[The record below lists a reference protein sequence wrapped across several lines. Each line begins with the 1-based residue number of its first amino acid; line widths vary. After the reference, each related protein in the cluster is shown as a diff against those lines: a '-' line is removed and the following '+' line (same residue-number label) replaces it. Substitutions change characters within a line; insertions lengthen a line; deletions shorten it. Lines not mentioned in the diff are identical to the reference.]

1 MKKITTKTAKTHVIK
16 IHIAGDMMLA
26 RTVLQEYVMR
36 GACVSMAAEEYVYT
50 MGNESGMVITLI
62 NYPRFPK
69 TEVELLDQALDLA
82 ELLIVKLYQGS
93 CAVVDYDGDSYF
105 ISRRDD

>member
-1 MKKITTKTAKTHVIK
+1 MNIKTCKTEVIK

-26 RTVLQEYVMR
+26 RTILQEYVMR
-36 GACVSMAAEEYVYT
+36 GACVSMAEEEYVYT

-69 TEVELLDQALDLA
+69 ESGEILVQAMDLA
-82 ELLIVKLYQGS
+82 QMLIVKLYQGS
-93 CAVVDYDGDSYF
+93 CTVVDYDGDSYF
-105 ISRRDD
+105 ISRRKDD

>member
-1 MKKITTKTAKTHVIK
+1 MMKTMKCKTHVIK

-26 RTVLQEYVMR
+26 RHVLQEYVMC
-36 GACVSMAAEEYVYT
+36 GACVSMAKEEYVYT

-69 TEVELLDQALDLA
+69 DGPEMLDQALALA
-82 ELLIVKLYQGS
+82 ELLIVKLFQGS
-93 CAVVDYDGDSYF
+93 CTVVDFDGESHF
-105 ISRRDD
+105 ITRRKDD